1 MVSMRGDRRVIVDVN
16 DEIEKGGS
24 ASRSLSGRSYHVDR
38 WFRQAVVRLGFSLRA
53 GCRARHSLSIGGLG
67 IPHWS
72 SPARPRC
79 TRFRRRR
86 CVDGGA
92 TDTVGSAPAKS
103 LNPSRS
109 ESDGTLIESASSR
122 LAIGGMFP
130 CRPRSLMVGR
140 AGPFP
145 LLCDRSHVCWNT
157 RR

>member
-92 TDTVGSAPAKS
+92 TDTVGSAPANS

-109 ESDGTLIESASSR
+109 KRSERRYPDSVGQLPSCHRRDVPLSSEI
-122 LAIGGMFP
+122 AH
-130 CRPRSLMVGR
+130 GR
-140 AGPFP
+140 AGWSFP
-145 LLCDRSHVCWNT
+145 PSV
-157 RR
+157 